1 MKPKQS
7 QAEPK
12 HYPSDLTRTQWKRL
26 KRLLPKAKPGGRPR
40 SVDLREVLNGIFY
53 ITRGGCA
60 WRMMPKDLPPW
71 STCYDYFYKWRND
84 GTWSRVNDA
93 LRTQVR
99 HKDGR
104 PQEPKHG
111 HHRQPERQD
120 HRTRGSTRQGRAQE
134 NQRPEAAS
142 GRGHAGDGRGGGGP
156 LGGHPGPGRGQAGPE
171 EVGGPIPEAEENPG
185 RRDLQRRDR
194 GVGRGTRRLD
204 LRVGHPPRGAEEVRG
219 AAVAVDRRADI
230 RLVGPISPTEQ
241 GLRGVGGVEQVGLA
255 IANGQ
260 KPTVDGDHW
269 FRGAPSAWKGAVRRQ
284 TACERVFTLPSRGAE
299 IVIPVFHS
307 KCCSR
312 AVFGRLHAGTR
323 AERGVKSRANGA
335 TQHRLLI
342 RLADLLAS
350 FPSMGIQ
357 AGANLMEVRQ
367 HAGID
372 LPRMVRF

>member
-40 SVDLREVLNGIFY
+40 SVDIREVLNGIFY

-84 GTWSRVNDA
+84 GTWSRVNDT

-104 PQEPKHG
+104 PKSPSLGIIDSQSVKTTE
-111 HHRQPERQD
+111 
-120 HRTRGSTRQGRAQE
+120 
-134 NQRPEAAS
+134 
-142 GRGHAGDGRGGGGP
+142 RGGPHGKDAHKTVNGRKRHLVVDTLGMVVAAGGP

-171 EVGGPIPEAEENPG
+171 EVGGPIPEAEEDPG

-219 AAVAVDRRADI
+219 AAVAVDRRADV
-230 RLVGPISPTEQ
+230 RLVGPISPAEQ
-241 GLRGVGGVEQVGLA
+241 GLRGVRGVERVVDLRRHDPSDA
-255 IANGQ
+255 
-260 KPTVDGDHW
+260 PT
-269 FRGAPSAWKGAVRRQ
+269 S
-284 TACERVFTLPSRGAE
+284 
-299 IVIPVFHS
+299 
-307 KCCSR
+307 
-312 AVFGRLHAGTR
+312 
-323 AERGVKSRANGA
+323 
-335 TQHRLLI
+335 
-342 RLADLLAS
+342 
-350 FPSMGIQ
+350 
-357 AGANLMEVRQ
+357 
-367 HAGID
+367 
-372 LPRMVRF
+372 